1 MGKFTVAE
9 IRDYFE
15 SNSKI
20 IVPLMIAASENG
32 RPAVEPL
39 QGRLQHHFGR
49 RLYLKGFRAWVGRV
63 AQEVTEKNGY
73 KRNGDERKEVKG
85 NEFGRAACFKKC

>member
-1 MGKFTVAE
+1 MRAVPQPTIFQQMGKTCLATCLTSGVH
-9 IRDYFE
+9 R
-15 SNSKI
+15 
-20 IVPLMIAASENG
+20 
-32 RPAVEPL
+32 PL
-39 QGRLQHHFGR
+39 QGSLQHHFGK

-63 AQEVTEKNGY
+63 AQEVMEKNGY